1 MYRKLANSLT
11 HFFVKKKVVSEDEVE
26 AYAYGFEILLSII
39 VYESIFVL
47 ISIFTNT
54 FIPSLGF
61 WISFF
66 FIRTFCGGFHA
77 STYFKCHLMF
87 LANHVLFIFLYKH
100 LFLLIDHKW
109 VSVFLFFSALTVFL
123 IAPVDHPNKP
133 FLENEYSKF
142 KKRSRTYGVLIIILA
157 VFNIFFSTKDFGWG
171 YGFGTL
177 SATISLIFAK
187 ILYKKRK
194 EI

>member
-1 MYRKLANSLT
+1 MYRKLANFLT
-11 HFFVKKKVVSEDEVE
+11 RFFVKKKIILEDAAE

-39 VYESIFVL
+39 VYESIFFL

-66 FIRTFCGGFHA
+66 FIRKFCGGFHA

-87 LANHVLFIFLYKH
+87 LANHVLFIFLCKY
-100 LFLLIDHKW
+100 LFSLIDHKW
-109 VSVFLFFSALTVFL
+109 ISVLLCFCALTVFL

-142 KKRSRTYGVLIIILA
+142 KKRSRTYGMLIIIFA

-194 EI
+194 ET